1 MSFLL
6 FTVNVS
12 AEILKKIEVTGNK
25 RISKE
30 TIRVYG
36 DIQINQNYKDDDIN
50 AVIKKL
56 YDTNFFSTISTSFSN
71 GILQITVKELSLI
84 NI

>member
-6 FTVNVS
+6 FTVNVY

-56 YDTNFFSTISTSFSN
+56 YDID
-71 GILQITVKELSLI
+71 
-84 NI
+84 